1 MTTKYK
7 IGTGFCIM
15 ILISITVAF
24 IGHRGLTTATHE
36 FQEYR
41 RLARLNTATSD
52 LVSSMNA
59 LSSNM
64 FQYFDSYSPELLTRA
79 DQSMRSITQKL
90 ADIKSLSQPG
100 DSMGA
105 FNTLQNDLGSVA
117 TLPAAISDSIKEAH
131 AFYANTFLPSVATL
145 VESLNGIQYQALSV
159 NNAEALA
166 SISNVWDDFSR
177 VRATA
182 GVFSETRNAESA
194 TQLTKELQATHTR
207 LESLGATLHTTEGL
221 KNFAKAQE
229 AFTKLNNA
237 FKAMNE
243 RYARVNSQLERLLAF
258 LNSNASALD
267 KVNIT
272 ADETALKGARA
283 FQEANSASQ
292 QRMVLVSACG
302 ILLGIAFALY
312 ISFGLIRVLRELHG
326 FAEAVSRGNFTFAI
340 SVREKGEIG
349 ETVTAM
355 RQIPVVL
362 QRLITEAKQ
371 LSNKILAGQFRERIS
386 TEGLPGTF
394 AELGATVNDVS
405 NAYTAVLD
413 AVPAPLMTC
422 NKLMNI
428 EFLNTAAQG
437 AVGGNKINI
446 QCASCMNADACNSDK
461 CLGKNAMAKKGSYT
475 GETIVNP
482 QGTQADVS
490 VTATPLKD
498 TSGEIVG
505 FLEII
510 TDLTDIKSQQKT
522 MLAVARDASEVAS
535 RVAAASEEL
544 SSQVELITRGAEL
557 QRSRVES
564 TATAMAEMNVTVLE
578 VARNAGEAAQQSDQ
592 TQQKAV
598 NGEILVEKAVESIN
612 AVNKLAEVLQ
622 EDMQK
627 LGSLA
632 SNIDGVV
639 LVISDIADQ
648 TNLLALNA
656 AIEAARAGEAGRG
669 FAVVADEVRKLA
681 EKTMNAT
688 QEVSGSIHAIQQS
701 ARVSIEE
708 VQEVVNTI
716 RSATEYTNA
725 SGDAL
730 REIVSIASASSAI
743 VSSIATA
750 AEQQSATS
758 EEINHAIDEI
768 SSIAVETS
776 DGMLQSSQ
784 AVQDLARTAQE
795 LDTVMER
802 LKG

>member
-1 MTTKYK
+1 
-7 IGTGFCIM
+7 M
-15 ILISITVAF
+15 ILISVTVAF
-24 IGHRGLTTATHE
+24 IGHQGLTTATNE

-41 RLARLNTATSD
+41 RLARLNTANSD
-52 LVSSMNA
+52 LVASMNA

-64 FQYFDSYSPELLTRA
+64 YQYLDTYSPEMLTKA
-79 DQSMRSITQKL
+79 NQSMQDITSKL
-90 ADIKSLSQPG
+90 ATIRSLSQPG
-100 DSMGA
+100 DSMGV
-105 FNTLQNDLGSVA
+105 FNTLQNEIGSVG
-117 TLPAAISDSIKEAH
+117 TLPAVISDSIKGAH
-131 AFYANTFLPSVATL
+131 EFYANTFLPSVAT
-145 VESLNGIQYQALSV
+145 VAESLHLIQYQALSV
-159 NNAEALA
+159 NNADALSA
-166 SISNVWDDFSR
+166 ISNVWDDFSR

-182 GVFSETRNAESA
+182 GVFSEGRSAESA
-194 TQLTKELQATHTR
+194 TQLIKELQATQIHLDT
-207 LESLGATLHTTEGL
+207 LGATLHTSEGL
-221 KNFAKAQE
+221 KSFTKAKE
-229 AFTKLNNA
+229 AFANLNEA

-243 RYARVNSQLERLLAF
+243 RYTRVNSQLARLLTF
-258 LNSNASALD
+258 LNNNSTALD
-267 KVNIT
+267 KVNIS
-272 ADETALKGARA
+272 ADAEAAIGAQA
-283 FQEANSASQ
+283 FQETNNASQ
-292 QRMVLVSACG
+292 QRMVIVSACG
-302 ILLGIAFALY
+302 ILLGVAFAMY
-312 ISFGLIRVLRELHG
+312 ISFGLIRVLRQVHD
-326 FAEAVSRGNFTFAI
+326 FAEAVAHGKFTHTI
-340 SVREKGEIG
+340 TVNEKGEIG
-349 ETVTAM
+349 EMVHAI
-355 RQIPVVL
+355 RQIPIVL
-362 QRLITEAKQ
+362 QRLIAEAKQ

-394 AELGATVNDVS
+394 AELGATVNEVS

-422 NKLMNI
+422 NKSMNI

-437 AVGGNKINI
+437 AVGGNKVNT

-461 CLGKNAMAKKGSYT
+461 CLGKNAMSRNSSYT
-475 GETIVNP
+475 GETSVNP
-482 QGTQADVS
+482 QGTSADVS

-498 TSGEIVG
+498 ASGEIVG

-510 TDLTDIKSQQKT
+510 TDLTDIKSQQRT

-544 SSQVELITRGAEL
+544 SSQVELITHGAEL

-564 TATAMAEMNVTVLE
+564 TATAMAEMNATVLE

-598 NGEILVEKAVESIN
+598 SGESLVEKAVESIN

-681 EKTMNAT
+681 EKTMHAT

-701 ARVSIEE
+701 ARVSIDG
-708 VQEVVNTI
+708 VQEVVTTI
-716 RSATEYTNA
+716 HSATEYTNA

-730 REIVSIASASSAI
+730 REIVRIASTSSAI

-758 EEINHAIDEI
+758 EEINRAIDEI
-768 SSIAVETS
+768 SSIATETT

-802 LKG
+802 LKA

>member
-7 IGTGFCIM
+7 IGAGFCIM

-24 IGHRGLTTATHE
+24 IGHRGLTTATTE

-41 RLARLNTATSD
+41 RLARLNSATSD
-52 LVSSMNA
+52 LVASMNA

-64 FQYFDSYSPELLTRA
+64 YQYLDTYSPEMLTRA
-79 DQSMRSITQKL
+79 NQSMQDITNKVASIRSL
-90 ADIKSLSQPG
+90 AQAK
-100 DSMGA
+100 DSMGVV
-105 FNTLQNDLGSVA
+105 NSLHNELGAVTS
-117 TLPAAISDSIKEAH
+117 LPTTITNSILEAH
-131 AFYANTFLPSVATL
+131 AFYAKTFLPSVAT
-145 VESLNGIQYQALSV
+145 VAESLHVIQRQAFTVGNNEALSY
-159 NNAEALA
+159 
-166 SISNVWDDFSR
+166 ISSVWDDFSR

-182 GVFSETRNAESA
+182 GVFSESRSAEGAAQLEKELRA
-194 TQLTKELQATHTR
+194 TQAR
-207 LESLGATLHTTEGL
+207 LESLGATLHTPEGI
-221 KNFAKAQE
+221 KNFTNAQE
-229 AFTKLNNA
+229 AFTQLNNA
-237 FKAMNE
+237 FKSMNE
-243 RYARVNSQLERLLAF
+243 RYIRVNSQLAQLLTF
-258 LNSNASALD
+258 LNSNSAALA
-267 KVNIT
+267 KANIT
-272 ADETALKGARA
+272 ADENAVRGSQLFVET
-283 FQEANSASQ
+283 NNASQ
-292 QRMVLVSACG
+292 QRMIVVSAGG

-312 ISFGLIRVLRELHG
+312 ISFGLIRVLRDLHD
-326 FAEAVSRGNFTFAI
+326 FAEAVARGNFTFAI

-349 ETVTAM
+349 ETVSAM
-355 RQIPVVL
+355 RQIPIVL
-362 QRLITEAKQ
+362 QRLITEANQ
-371 LSNKILAGQFRERIS
+371 LAEKILAGQFRERIS

-394 AELGATVNDVS
+394 AELGATVNVVS

-422 NKLMNI
+422 SKSMNI

-437 AVGGNKINI
+437 AIGGNKVNT
-446 QCASCMNADACNSDK
+446 QCSSCLKSGACNNDK
-461 CLGKNAMAKKGSYT
+461 CLGQNAMDKKGRYSD
-475 GETIVNP
+475 ETVINP
-482 QGTQADVS
+482 QGTSADVS
-490 VTATPLKD
+490 VTATPLLSS
-498 TSGEIVG
+498 SGEVVG

-510 TDLTDIKSQQKT
+510 TDLTDIKAQQRT
-522 MLAVARDASEVAS
+522 MLGVARDASEVAS

-544 SSQVELITRGAEL
+544 SSQVELITHGAEL

-564 TATAMAEMNVTVLE
+564 TATAMAEMNATVLQ
-578 VARNAGEAAQQSDQ
+578 VARNAGDAAQHSEQ

-598 NGEILVEKAVESIN
+598 SGENLVEKAVASIN
-612 AVNKLAEVLQ
+612 TVNKLAEVLQ

-627 LGSLA
+627 LGTLA
-632 SNIDGVV
+632 TNIDGVV

-681 EKTMNAT
+681 EKTMHAT

-701 ARVSIEE
+701 ARVSIDE
-708 VQEVVNTI
+708 VQEVVSTI

-730 REIVSIASASSAI
+730 REIVRIASTNSAI

-758 EEINHAIDEI
+758 EEINRAIDEI
-768 SSIAVETS
+768 SSIAAETT

-802 LKG
+802 LK